1 MRSGSMRFLQIAILW
16 ICSLTAAAAATTSSH
31 TILIVGDSLSAGYGI
46 NVEAGWVALLNRR
59 LQQQA
64 YEYRVVN
71 ASVSGETTGGG
82 RARLT
87 QLLDYNKPEILILE
101 LGSNDG
107 LRGLPLKQVRDNLTN
122 MIQAAQGRR
131 IRVLLIGMQMPP
143 NYGQAYTDGFSSM
156 YTELAQSFKL
166 SLVPFLMDGVALD
179 ASLMQGDNMHPNER
193 GQPKLLE
200 NVWTKLKP
208 MLAKK

>member
-1 MRSGSMRFLQIAILW
+1 MRFLQIAILW
-16 ICSLTAAAAATTSSH
+16 ICSLTAAAAATTPSH